1 MILLL
6 VIPVYL
12 MLNVYVFMR
21 TFMWIRSIVK
31 VSHHKIIGAI
41 YFVIYAFFAV
51 SLLSAFVLPQ
61 GTQIQYIMKY
71 ISNYWI
77 GVMLYSLMFIFF
89 ERCYI
94 VYFEKEKYTIAF

>member
-51 SLLSAFVLPQ
+51 IHLPSTSAVSSSD
-61 GTQIQYIMKY
+61 I
-71 ISNYWI
+71 W
-77 GVMLYSLMFIFF
+77 
-89 ERCYI
+89 
-94 VYFEKEKYTIAF
+94 

>member
-61 GTQIQYIMKY
+61 DRCYALFTYVY
-71 ISNYWI
+71 
-77 GVMLYSLMFIFF
+77 FF